1 VPVVTRRVL
10 DDLVLAQ
17 NTDNGPSVTFIVR
30 VIVVALATPS
40 EEYLS
45 SVNVRFASRRQ
56 VEVDF
61 AMQIK
66 LNGLE
71 QDGVL

>member
-1 VPVVTRRVL
+1 VTL
-10 DDLVLAQ
+10 D
-17 NTDNGPSVTFIVR
+17 S
-30 VIVVALATPS
+30 
-40 EEYLS
+40 
-45 SVNVRFASRRQ
+45 ASRRQ